1 MEYNLNALCQSLR
14 LEGMSSSDE
23 KSVELEIRQL
33 LRHNGPEFVI
43 DRLKIMKQHSI
54 DQLTDPCAHVNFVDG
69 SQSIAWNHKSN
80 MPKGAFSRIYTTW
93 VTPESRIRG
102 IGAAINSITLECA
115 TPKQIEKFV
124 SGIKS
129 KTRSTS
135 VAPVT
140 DSEARTFVATLF
152 KQSRMLRPYSGRELT
167 AAIAPEGVLKRN
179 IGMFK
184 KDLQSDD
191 AYRRHKALA
200 ELDAAVENQYV
211 FAPRASSDFY
221 HKKLRL
227 VNPDLPKYAKHA
239 KGEKSRPY
247 EFEKYKAYGNAEDYA
262 PYAGQIGF
270 IQQPGGKLRT
280 VCNTNRFINYTL
292 TPYHKALEAAFYHDE
307 SVFVA
312 RQDLGLDRLQTK
324 LSEGVTMSSA
334 DLTQATDLLDFRV
347 FTRGLREAVLRVKEN
362 PGNFYKRPEF
372 AAQSW
377 QKYDN
382 ATQADLVAMGNV
394 AQAISLALNTIE
406 YFEYV
411 AELPFYCPDLDEGF
425 AFSTGQPLGMKGS
438 FPTLTAMNLLAMRQ
452 ATQYAKDDG
461 LDISWADMRYAVAVV
476 GDDACMPATLSPYY
490 SRVISE
496 WGGKDNS
503 EKSLQSDRYGE
514 FCSTLVTPSTMVRMK
529 PKYRPGKDA
538 LYINAE
544 KTTLS
549 RMQHVYRL
557 SLDDKNNLATL
568 AQCYGH
574 SMLEPDSVKG
584 PNLLPFEDR
593 MILQRAVRLMAS
605 FTNSGGLPENLTVSR
620 QTLDY
625 AHEVHDAYRGN
636 DRIGDNRTY
645 VRTPDGNVVYTGVQS
660 VVNHENGS
668 FPLTVDTFDHDTN
681 QRVAR
686 TSLSQANSSK
696 RETAKA
702 LTALKEAWFDGK
714 TSELSI
720 GNGMKMSTDD
730 LLLGAVAL
738 TPESESPKSFIDLG
752 REEEKKISRAVK
764 HVQAKRK
771 ATHAMP
777 QHSSEP
783 ESDDFDFEL

>member
-23 KSVELEIRQL
+23 KSVELEIRRL

-54 DQLTDPCAHVNFVDG
+54 DQLTDPCAHVNFADG
-69 SQSIAWNHKSN
+69 NQSVAWNHKSN

-93 VTPESRIRG
+93 KTPESRIRG
-102 IGAAINSITLECA
+102 IGAAINSITLEVA

-152 KQSRMLRPYSGRELT
+152 KQSRMLSPYSGRELT

-179 IGMFK
+179 IAVSK
-184 KDLQSDD
+184 KDLTSNDD
-191 AYRRHKALA
+191 RRRHKALA

-221 HKKLRL
+221 HRKLCA

-292 TPYHKALEAAFYHDE
+292 APYHKALEAAFYHDD

-312 RQDLGLDRLQTK
+312 RQDLGLDRLQEQ
-324 LSEGVTMSSA
+324 LSAGVTMSSA

-347 FTRGLREAVLRVKEN
+347 LTRGLKEAISRVKAS
-362 PGNFYKRPEF
+362 PGDFRNRPEF
-372 AAQSW
+372 APAPW
-377 QKYDN
+377 QKD
-382 ATQADLVAMGNV
+382 GNEIQTLISR
-394 AQAISLALNTIE
+394 AQNMAEALTLALDTIE
-406 YFEYV
+406 YFEEM
-411 AELPFYCPDLDEGF
+411 AQLPFYCPDLDEGF

-452 ATQYAKDDG
+452 ATAYAKEDG
-461 LDISWADMRYAVAVV
+461 LDISWGDMRKQVAVV
-476 GDDACMPATLSPYY
+476 GDDACMPAILSPYY

-503 EKSLQSDRYGE
+503 EKSLQSDKYGE
-514 FCSTLVTPSTMVRMK
+514 FCSTLVSPSKKVRMK

-544 KTTLS
+544 KTTLG

-557 SLDDKNNLATL
+557 SHDDKNNLAVL

-574 SMLEPDSVKG
+574 SMLEPDSVSG
-584 PNLLPFEDR
+584 PELLPYEDR
-593 MILQRAVRLMAS
+593 MILQKAVRLKAL
-605 FTNSGGLPENLTVSR
+605 FTSKGGLPESLTVSR

-625 AHEVHDAYRGN
+625 AHEVHNAYREN
-636 DRIGDNRTY
+636 DRVGDNRTY
-645 VRTPDGNVVYTGVQS
+645 VRTPDGQVVYTGVQS
-660 VVNHENGS
+660 TVNRENGS
-668 FPLTVDTFDHDTN
+668 FPLVADKFDHDTN
-681 QRVAR
+681 ERVAR
-686 TSLSQANSSK
+686 TSLREANRAK
-696 RETAKA
+696 RRSAEDLK
-702 LTALKEAWFDGK
+702 ALKETWFDGK

-720 GNGMKMSTDD
+720 GNGMTMSTDD
-730 LLLGAVAL
+730 LLLGAIAL
-738 TPESESPKSFIDLG
+738 SNEGESPKSFIDLG

-764 HVQAKRK
+764 HVQATRTRK
-771 ATHAMP
+771 PVAP
-777 QHSSEP
+777 QHTTE
-783 ESDDFDFEL
+783 EKSDDFDLEL